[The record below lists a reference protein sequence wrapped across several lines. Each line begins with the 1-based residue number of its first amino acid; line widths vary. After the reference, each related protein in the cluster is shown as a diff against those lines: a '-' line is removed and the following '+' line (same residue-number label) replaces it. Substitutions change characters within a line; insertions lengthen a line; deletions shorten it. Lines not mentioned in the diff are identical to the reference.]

1 MLGLWAF
8 DMLNLNFIFSIMVV
22 LSVVSLS
29 FGQNSTNSRYYFS
42 RIVLPMYASN
52 CKAQI
57 TADDIAPNK
66 RSCIFKGH
74 LEIGT
79 KFQLIRER
87 RAGLWTKVTLATDE
101 NEELSIYIDRSRGK
115 FQDIFEMV
123 LSPMP
128 FEQSRFGCDAK
139 TKVEVIQLIGF
150 PSSIKRDRNG
160 EVWSYDIEHISSLRG
175 DVCGFDASS
184 VRIKKDG
191 TVLISGII

>member
-1 MLGLWAF
+1 MPN
-8 DMLNLNFIFSIMVV
+8 LNLLFSIMVV
-22 LSVVSLS
+22 LSVSSLS
-29 FGQNSTNSRYYFS
+29 FGHTSTNSRYYFS

-57 TADDIAPNK
+57 TADDIAPSK

-79 KFQLIRER
+79 KLQLIKER
-87 RAGLWTKVTLATDE
+87 RAGRWKQVTLATDE
-101 NEELSIYIDRSRGK
+101 NEEFSIYIDYPSGK
-115 FQDIFEMV
+115 FQDIFGMV
-123 LSPMP
+123 LSPIP
-128 FEQSRFGCDAK
+128 FEHSRFGCDAK

-175 DVCGFDASS
+175 DVCGFDASW
-184 VRIKKDG
+184 VQIKKDG
-191 TVLISGII
+191 TILISGIV